1 MKTMTSRSSK
11 ATTAKRLGWM
21 VALWL
26 VGVLGA
32 MVIASIFKV
41 LMLGAVKVS

>member
-1 MKTMTSRSSK
+1 MKNSTSQTSESS
-11 ATTAKRLGWM
+11 TAKRLGWM
-21 VALWL
+21 VVLWL

-32 MVIASIFKV
+32 VVIASIFKV